1 MDETKVILEND
12 NMAMYADLK
21 EKLKTD
27 ANLRMRC
34 LNRGLEFTQRFITY
48 NDDKIR
54 YYHAYYRLFF
64 SKNLTP
70 YLRPLKSASFSF
82 DKRTK
87 KITTFNTILSTV
99 STDTIDKINEILGVE
114 WFSNLNNYKNYENI
128 SKYKFY
134 NKTILSLVW
143 GKKITNPEDLIKA
156 YSKRIL
162 QLKNISWSRVRKF
175 LNRNDHYFF
184 GEFENLKYID
194 EWVENPNLFI
204 DKITLTDDNVINH
217 LHEYR
222 DYLYQI
228 VALQIKSNVSKWSI
242 KRMLEEH
249 SKLSNILMGLEIDKK
264 DDKLIFSD
272 IYNKYLPEN
281 IRCRFINTEKL
292 CFMEGSS
299 MNNCIYTN
307 YWGAI
312 SSLRYIAVSIDDR
325 TYGRAT
331 LGISCRQGADNN
343 LVFYVDQIRGIR
355 NCACDK
361 ELSEIMYKW
370 VDDNQEILRE
380 IKEKKIVEN
389 LDITKKDSIFA
400 NENEIDI
407 NLDYELAQAVG

>member
-1 MDETKVILEND
+1 M
-12 NMAMYADLK
+12 
-21 EKLKTD
+21 
-27 ANLRMRC
+27 
-34 LNRGLEFTQRFITY
+34 
-48 NDDKIR
+48 
-54 YYHAYYRLFF
+54 
-64 SKNLTP
+64 
-70 YLRPLKSASFSF
+70 
-82 DKRTK
+82 
-87 KITTFNTILSTV
+87 
-99 STDTIDKINEILGVE
+99 
-114 WFSNLNNYKNYENI
+114 
-128 SKYKFY
+128 
-134 NKTILSLVW
+134 
-143 GKKITNPEDLIKA
+143 
-156 YSKRIL
+156 
-162 QLKNISWSRVRKF
+162 RKF

-228 VALQIKSNVSKWSI
+228 VSLQIKSNVAKWSI

-331 LGISCRQGADNN
+331 LGISCRQGADKY

-355 NCACDK
+355 NGACDK

-370 VDDNQEILRE
+370 VDDNQEILKE
-380 IKEKKIVEN
+380 IKEKKITEN

-407 NLDYELAQAVG
+407 NIDYELAQALG

>member
-1 MDETKVILEND
+1 MLIDETKVILEND
-12 NMAMYADLK
+12 NMTMYADFK
-21 EKLKTD
+21 EKIKTD
-27 ANLRMRC
+27 ANLCMRC
-34 LNRGLEFTQRFITY
+34 LDSKLEFTQRFIAY

-54 YYHAYYRLFF
+54 YYHANYRLFL

-70 YLRPLKSASFSF
+70 YLKPFKSVSFSF

-87 KITTFNTILSTV
+87 KITTYNMILSTV
-99 STDTIDKINEILGVE
+99 LTDTIDKINEILGVE
-114 WFSNLNNYKNYENI
+114 WFSNLSEYKNYENV
-128 SKYKFY
+128 SKCIFY

-143 GKKITNPEDLIKA
+143 GKKITNPEDLIKI

-162 QLKNISWSRVRKF
+162 QLKNISWSRVRNF
-175 LNRNDHYFF
+175 LNQNNHYFF
-184 GEFENLKYID
+184 GEFYNLKYID

-204 DKITLTDDNVINH
+204 DKITLTDDNVIRH
-217 LHEYR
+217 LDEYR

-228 VALQIKSNVSKWSI
+228 VALQIKSNVAKWSL

-299 MNNCIYTN
+299 MSNCIYTN
-307 YWGAI
+307 YWGVI
-312 SSLRYIAVSIDDR
+312 SSLRYIAVSIDDK

-331 LGISCRQGADNN
+331 LGISFRQGSDNK
-343 LVFYVDQIRGIR
+343 LVFYVDQIKGIR
-355 NCACDK
+355 NSECNE
-361 ELSEIMYKW
+361 ELSKIMYKW
-370 VDDNQEILRE
+370 VDNNQETLRE
-380 IKEKKIVEN
+380 IKKKKRQYIC
-389 LDITKKDSIFA
+389 K
-400 NENEIDI
+400 
-407 NLDYELAQAVG
+407 